1 MRYINKNL
9 YCSLL
14 FGSETLK
21 ITPSS
26 QTSTDQSYTSVY
38 ILPLVLYRCRVW
50 SLTLREQHILQESA
64 IKALTKTYEPEEY
77 KVRRCRFI
85 QFFCRSTSW
94 TTASRMTDGDSRIKI
109 RMLRE
114 QGSRKWENRT
124 WFVLI
129 ADVGFS
135 DVETIT

>member
-1 MRYINKNL
+1 
-9 YCSLL
+9 
-14 FGSETLK
+14 
-21 ITPSS
+21 
-26 QTSTDQSYTSVY
+26 
-38 ILPLVLYRCRVW
+38 
-50 SLTLREQHILQESA
+50 
-64 IKALTKTYEPEEY
+64 
-77 KVRRCRFI
+77 
-85 QFFCRSTSW
+85 
-94 TTASRMTDGDSRIKI
+94 MTDGDSRIKI

>member
-1 MRYINKNL
+1 MRYINKNI

-64 IKALTKTYEPEEY
+64 IKAHTKTYEPEEY

-85 QFFCRSTSW
+85 QFFFW
-94 TTASRMTDGDSRIKI
+94 
-109 RMLRE
+109 
-114 QGSRKWENRT
+114 
-124 WFVLI
+124 
-129 ADVGFS
+129 
-135 DVETIT
+135 